1 MGLLDMPSPVLSA
14 LDNWLTPVL
23 PSSAKLVLWA
33 ALGAFLCMELY
44 RVLSPQKRI
53 AEIKL
58 AYARTQQSVADFEG
72 EFQEAWPLLRRMLAL
87 ALRRVALVFPAT
99 IAASLP
105 LLLVVIWLDSRYG
118 DVYPPPDASVGI
130 KVSGDF
136 KGRWVNLGNG
146 VPHAQIVDRAGAAIA
161 DVPVTQAV
169 SVIQKWR
176 WWNVLIGNPAGYLP
190 DDLPFDRIDLGL
202 PRQQVLAVGPAWL
215 RGWEGIFFAATI
227 LVALMLKSV
236 RGIA

>member
-23 PSSAKLVLWA
+23 PSPVKLVLWA

-72 EFQEAWPLLRRMLAL
+72 EFEEAWPLLRRMLAL

-105 LLLVVIWLDSRYG
+105 LLLVVVWLDSRYG
-118 DVYPPPDASVGI
+118 DVYPPPDASVGVT
-130 KVSGDF
+130 VSNDF
-136 KGRWVNLGNG
+136 LGRWVNAGNG
-146 VPHAQIVDRAGAAIA
+146 VPHAQVVDRTGAAIA
-161 DVPVTQAV
+161 DVPVTSAV

>member
-1 MGLLDMPSPVLSA
+1 MGLLDMPSPALSA
-14 LDNWLTPVL
+14 LDDWLTFFL

-33 ALGAFLCMELY
+33 ALGAFLGMELY
-44 RVLSPQKRI
+44 RLLSPQKRI

-58 AYARTQQSVADFEG
+58 AYARAQQSVADFEG
-72 EFQEAWPLLRRMLAL
+72 EFQQAWPLLRRMLTL

-105 LLLVVIWLDSRYG
+105 LLLVAVWLDSRYG
-118 DVYPPPDASVGI
+118 DVYPPPDAPVGVT
-130 KVSGDF
+130 VSNDF
-136 KGRWVNLGNG
+136 EGRWVNAGDG
-146 VPHAQIVDRAGAAIA
+146 VPHARIVDRAGAAIA

-176 WWNVLIGNPAGYLP
+176 WWNVLVGNPAGYLP

-202 PRQQVLAVGPAWL
+202 PRQQVLGVGPAWL
-215 RGWEGIFFAATI
+215 RGWEGIFFVATI
-227 LVALMLKSV
+227 LVALVLKSV

>member
-1 MGLLDMPSPVLSA
+1 MGLLDMLSPVLSA

-23 PSSAKLVLWA
+23 PSSARLVLWA

-105 LLLVVIWLDSRYG
+105 LLLIVVWLDSRYG
-118 DVYPPPDASVGI
+118 DVYPPPDASVGV

-136 KGRWVNLGNG
+136 KGRWVNGSNG
-146 VPHAQIVDRAGAAIA
+146 VPHAQIVDRAGSAIA

-190 DDLPFDRIDLGL
+190 EDLPFDRIDLGL
-202 PRQQVLAVGPAWL
+202 PRQQVLGVGPAWL

>member
-33 ALGAFLCMELY
+33 ALGAFLGMELY
-44 RVLSPQKRI
+44 RVISPQKRI

-87 ALRRVALVFPAT
+87 ALQRVALVFPAT

-105 LLLVVIWLDSRYG
+105 LLLVVVWLDSRYG
-118 DVYPPPDASVGI
+118 DVYPPPDASVG
-130 KVSGDF
+130 V
-136 KGRWVNLGNG
+136 
-146 VPHAQIVDRAGAAIA
+146 
-161 DVPVTQAV
+161 
-169 SVIQKWR
+169 
-176 WWNVLIGNPAGYLP
+176 
-190 DDLPFDRIDLGL
+190 
-202 PRQQVLAVGPAWL
+202 
-215 RGWEGIFFAATI
+215 
-227 LVALMLKSV
+227 
-236 RGIA
+236 

>member
-14 LDNWLTPVL
+14 LDDWLTPFL

-33 ALGAFLCMELY
+33 ALGAFLGMELY
-44 RVLSPQKRI
+44 RLLSPQKRI

-87 ALRRVALVFPAT
+87 ALQRVALVFPAT

-105 LLLVVIWLDSRYG
+105 LLLVVVWLDSRYG
-118 DVYPPPDASVGI
+118 DVYPPPDASVGVD
-130 KVSGDF
+130 VSGDF
-136 KGRWVNLGNG
+136 KGRWVNGGNG
-146 VPHAQIVDRAGAAIA
+146 VPHARIVDRTGAAIA

>member
-1 MGLLDMPSPVLSA
+1 MGLLNMPSPVLSA
-14 LDNWLTPVL
+14 LDNWLTPFL
-23 PSSAKLVLWA
+23 PSSARLVLWA

-105 LLLVVIWLDSRYG
+105 LLLIVVWLDSRYG
-118 DVYPPPDASVGI
+118 DVYPPPDASVGV

-136 KGRWVNLGNG
+136 KGRWVNGSNG
-146 VPHAQIVDRAGAAIA
+146 VPHAQIVDRAGSAIA

-202 PRQQVLAVGPAWL
+202 PRQQVLGVGPAWL